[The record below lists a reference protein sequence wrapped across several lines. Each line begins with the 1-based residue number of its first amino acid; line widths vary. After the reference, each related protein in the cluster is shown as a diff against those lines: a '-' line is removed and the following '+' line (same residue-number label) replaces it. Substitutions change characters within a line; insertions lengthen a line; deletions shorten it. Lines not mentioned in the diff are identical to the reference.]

1 MKIQVYSDGGS
12 RGNPGLAAIGF
23 VLKAED
29 TVIYEYGEPIGIATN
44 NIAEYRAALEGIRT
58 AKKFG
63 FDRIEL
69 KLDSQL
75 VERQLKGVYRVKSEE
90 LLPLFLDIKSE
101 VSSLKSFEVNHI
113 RREFNKIADGLVNQ
127 ALDDNR
133 KIIWDRREGVQNE
146 NGTMEVSP
154 SELNQSVEGVLKEYH
169 VGSHSFQIEGGCLL
183 IKLDQKEQDI
193 FLGNGREI
201 LVKLKKLNLSKV
213 CIEVEI

>member
-29 TVIYEYGEPIGIATN
+29 DIIYEYGEPIGIATN

-75 VERQLKGVYRVKSEE
+75 VERQLKGAYQVKSEE

-101 VSSLKSFEVNHI
+101 LSSLNSFEVNHI

-133 KIIWDRREGVQNE
+133 KIIRDRREEVRNE
-146 NGTMEVSP
+146 KVTQEVSTYR
-154 SELNQSVEGVLKEYH
+154 LNQSVEEILKEYH
-169 VGSHSFQIEGGCLL
+169 VGSHSFQIEDECLL
-183 IKLDQKEQDI
+183 IKLDQKDQDI
-193 FLGNGREI
+193 FLGSARDV
-201 LVKLKKLNLSKV
+201 LAKLRRLNLSRV